1 MGHGL
6 GRGPSGA
13 FVRWDG
19 YDVEDVWASFCAVG
33 TLKALGAPLA
43 PVADAVTAR
52 IAELG
57 CPGGGY
63 TYREPRVAAD
73 ALSTA
78 AAVLS
83 ASTPRPRARTRCAG
97 WRAANCPTR
106 AA

>member
-1 MGHGL
+1 M
-6 GRGPSGA
+6 
-13 FVRWDG
+13 
-19 YDVEDVWASFCAVG
+19 G

-52 IAELG
+52 IARLA

-63 TYREPRVAAD
+63 TYREPEDAAD

-78 AAVLS
+78 AAVALV
-83 ASTPRPRARTRCAG
+83 RPRGPHPTGCAG
-97 WRAANCPTR
+97 LRAANCPTR